1 MLLRSTSNQVIRD
14 TRLKGSEGILTDV
27 GVVKIATTNSVDE
40 FLNIHITTDRR
51 DTECVK
57 RLEKSEPS
65 HPKSNLLSVF

>member
-51 DTECVK
+51 DTEYVK